1 MKNLKKMAALGM
13 AAALGMTA
21 GSTVFA
27 ETVTTQ
33 GGSTQPHNVTGNYVA
48 GSSSDTVYS
57 VDVQWGAMEF
67 TYTAASQGQWN
78 PTDHQYDSDGTT
90 TGSWTCADGA
100 GDITVTN
107 HSNQK
112 ITATVSF
119 TAASGFEGVAG
130 SFTAD
135 TLTLENAAEKAL
147 GEPSNADSQTTTL
160 SLSGEPETEFTDGAK
175 VGEVKVTIADAQ

>member
-1 MKNLKKMAALGM
+1 MKNLKKMAALSLV
-13 AAALGMTA
+13 AALGMTA

-27 ETVTTQ
+27 ETITTQ

-57 VDVQWGAMEF
+57 VDVQWGAMAF
-67 TYTAASQGQWN
+67 TYTAPSEGTWN
-78 PTDHQYDSDGTT
+78 PADHQYDGGTG

-100 GDITVTN
+100 GNITVTN

-112 ITATVSF
+112 IAATVSF
-119 TAASGFEGVAG
+119 TAATGFSGVTG
-130 SFTAD
+130 SFTSD

-147 GEPSNADSQTTTL
+147 ANPDGADSLTTTL
-160 SLSGEPETEFTDGAK
+160 SLSGAPDAEFTNGEK

>member
-1 MKNLKKMAALGM
+1 MKNLKKMAVLGM

-27 ETVTTQ
+27 ETIATQ
-33 GGSTQPHNVTGNYVA
+33 GGSGAHNVTGNYVA

-67 TYTAASQGQWN
+67 TYTAAAQGTWN
-78 PTDHQYDSDGTT
+78 PADHQYDSAGTE
-90 TGSWTCADGA
+90 GSWSCADGA

-112 ITATVSF
+112 IATTVSF
-119 TAASGFEGVAG
+119 TATADFGDVTG
-130 SFTAD
+130 SFTKD
-135 TLTLENAAEKAL
+135 TLTLENAAVKAL
-147 GEPSNADSQTTTL
+147 GNPDGADSLTTTL
-160 SLSGEPETEFTDGAK
+160 SLSGAPGTEFEDGVK